1 MAEFTELA
9 IELKKKITDS
19 VKSGNWNVLS
29 VTSEDGVTHSFSS
42 SIEMIAFYNEVKALA
57 LAEEDD
63 LTAPTYRPINM
74 RRGGG
79 FRR

>member
-1 MAEFTELA
+1 MAEFTALA
-9 IELKKKITDS
+9 IELKEKITQS

-29 VTSEDGVTHSFSS
+29 VTSEDGVTHAFSS
-42 SIEMIAFYNEVKALA
+42 AGEMLAFYNEVKALA

-63 LTAPTYRPINM
+63 LTAPTYRPIVM
-74 RRGGG
+74 RSGGG

>member
-1 MAEFTELA
+1 MAEFTDLA
-9 IELKKKITDS
+9 NELKEKIS
-19 VKSGNWNVLS
+19 QYVKSGNWNVLS
-29 VTSEDGVTHSFSS
+29 VTSEDGVTHSFSTPG
-42 SIEMIAFYNEVKALA
+42 EMISFYNEIKALA

-63 LTAPTYRPINM
+63 LTAPTYRPITM